1 MERVDG
7 NEQVNIEEE
16 DQKQDIP
23 SSLTSSVPAGR
34 AGLERQ
40 KDEISLVANL
50 LCPETHSLN
59 KIPDCWITVV
69 MSVIGYS
76 AIIQFC
82 HVERF
87 SRNHQ

>member
-34 AGLERQ
+34 AGLGRQ

-50 LCPETHSLN
+50 LCPRPRLLN
-59 KIPDCWITVV
+59 KIPICYSWPIVPDCWL
-69 MSVIGYS
+69 SKR
-76 AIIQFC
+76 A
-82 HVERF
+82 
-87 SRNHQ
+87 